1 MFNAKMDVLVQTFI
15 LGLCLAAE
23 AFQCPTM
30 DSCVEAPVTKLFG
43 VDSSSVSKD
52 QIVSSLIVTQV
63 SSLKLLEYKGM
74 LPVYL
79 TCYSELIS

>member
-52 QIVSSLIVTQV
+52 QIVSSHGTSVARMSPDKTN
-63 SSLKLLEYKGM
+63 SD
-74 LPVYL
+74 
-79 TCYSELIS
+79 C